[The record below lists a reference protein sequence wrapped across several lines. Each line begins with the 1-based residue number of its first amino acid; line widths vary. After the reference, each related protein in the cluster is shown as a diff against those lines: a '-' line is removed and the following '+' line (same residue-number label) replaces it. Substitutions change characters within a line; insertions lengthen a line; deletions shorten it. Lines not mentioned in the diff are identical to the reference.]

1 MSTVTRRNLLRG
13 GLAAGLGTAALSGCS
28 IADDGSSGGGSSG
41 GGTTVTVRLWDDTVQ
56 PAYEKSFEA
65 FRAKNPGIT
74 PKIEMVPWAS
84 YWDKLPADVA
94 GGTLPDVLWVNSS
107 NFGVYVDSGTFLN
120 ISEELPDAVGG
131 WQTTVVD
138 QYTRKGA
145 LWGVPQLSDAIG
157 LFYNRQ
163 LVQAAGV
170 DPSNLTWNPAGTGD
184 TFLPA
189 AKALTRTE
197 GARTQYGFNAAY
209 DLQAIFY
216 DFVGSNGGRWQADDD
231 TYVFGDDQKSV
242 AAMQYVVDLIN
253 RDEVSPSAADTNDN
267 GDFSRDQF
275 TQGTMA
281 LFQSGTYNL
290 KNVADGA
297 QFEWG
302 IAPGLTGPRDASSSP
317 TASWR
322 WATRRRRTR
331 PRPSRC
337 WSGSAARRGPRPS
350 GPRGP
355 PSPPSR
361 PPSRATSTT
370 GRARASTSSRSS
382 TPRPRRTSCPPRTA
396 PRADRAGGGRRGPQ
410 GGVPRARPRRPG
422 DEAGPGRGQR
432 GDPRM
437 SGRTRSSHQVP
448 TKDCAVCGRTI
459 TWRKKWERD
468 WDGVKY
474 CSDACRRR
482 AKSSSGLDADLETTL
497 RRLLDERGRSKTV
510 CPSEVARASAAR
522 TGATSWNRR
531 DRPLAGSSRPGR
543 PRSPRAV
550 ASSTRRPRRDP
561 SACACAE
568 GWA

>member
-120 ISEELPDAVGG
+120 VGEELPDAVGG
-131 WQTTVVD
+131 WQKTVVD
-138 QYTRKGA
+138 QYTRKGS

-170 DPSNLTWNPAGTGD
+170 DPSILTWNPAGTGD

-231 TYVFGDDQKSV
+231 TYVFGDDPKSV
-242 AAMQYVVDLIN
+242 EAMQYVVDLIN
-253 RDEVSPSAADTNDN
+253 RDKVSPSAADTNDN

-302 IAPGLTGPRDASSSP
+302 IAPGLTGPAGRVLVTNGIVAVGNAKTKDKDATLKVLEWLGSEEGAAP
-317 TASWR
+317 IGAEGAAFPAVTAAQQSYLDYWKGKGVDVQPFLDAAA
-322 WATRRRRTR
+322 ATDVMPAPHG
-331 PRPSRC
+331 PRAQT
-337 WSGSAARRGPRPS
+337 GQSAADEVLKEVFLGRIPVAQGMKQAQDAANAAIRG
-350 GPRGP
+350 
-355 PSPPSR
+355 
-361 PPSRATSTT
+361 
-370 GRARASTSSRSS
+370 
-382 TPRPRRTSCPPRTA
+382 
-396 PRADRAGGGRRGPQ
+396 
-410 GGVPRARPRRPG
+410 
-422 DEAGPGRGQR
+422 
-432 GDPRM
+432 
-437 SGRTRSSHQVP
+437 
-448 TKDCAVCGRTI
+448 
-459 TWRKKWERD
+459 
-468 WDGVKY
+468 
-474 CSDACRRR
+474 
-482 AKSSSGLDADLETTL
+482 
-497 RRLLDERGRSKTV
+497 
-510 CPSEVARASAAR
+510 
-522 TGATSWNRR
+522 
-531 DRPLAGSSRPGR
+531 
-543 PRSPRAV
+543 
-550 ASSTRRPRRDP
+550 
-561 SACACAE
+561 
-568 GWA
+568 